1 MRSQLGS
8 KTIANSLHT
17 FLGLTVHAQKHDVQ
31 VVLVVVPSCTVK
43 PDRTRT
49 LLQQCHAKCHVVNTG
64 NLKKEKIGARCQLEA
79 LH

>member
-17 FLGLTVHAQKHDVQ
+17 FLGLIVHAQKHQ
-31 VVLVVVPSCTVK
+31 VVLVVVPSCPIK

-64 NLKKEKIGARCQLEA
+64 NLKKEKIGARCQLEVV
-79 LH
+79 H